1 MNWSKLILDLMESG
15 LSQVQ
20 IGERIGRS
28 QAWVSAVAQG
38 KYQDVRWN
46 DGDALLRLMAQVGTN
61 KEAA

>member
-1 MNWSKLILDLMESG
+1 MNWSKLILDLMASG
-15 LSQVQ
+15 LSQAQ

-38 KYQDVRWN
+38 KYQDVRWG
-46 DGDALLRLMAQVGTN
+46 DGDALLKLQAESIH